1 MEQNEPRE
9 DIIGQETQ
17 PPTFEERVKDPV
29 LLAAAGGLVY
39 QGYQYAAKR
48 YGLPD
53 LDFGMFQTLVDVL
66 TYSII
71 GVGVYHLKK

>member
-9 DIIGQETQ
+9 DIIG
-17 PPTFEERVKDPV
+17 EEPKKPSFKERMEDPV
-29 LLAAAGGLVY
+29 LLAGAAGLAY
-39 QGYQYAAKR
+39 HGYQYAAKR

-53 LDFGMFQTLVDVL
+53 LEFGMFQTLVDVL
-66 TYSII
+66 TYSFI

>member
-9 DIIGQETQ
+9 DVIGAETT
-17 PPTFEERVKDPV
+17 PPPFKERIKDPI
-29 LLAAAGGLVY
+29 LLAAASGLAY
-39 QGYQYAAKR
+39 HGYQYAANR
-48 YGLPD
+48 YGYPD

-66 TYSII
+66 TYSFI